1 MSSQEVID
9 TLGDLKILTNK
20 MINQLRQLEIFITTN
35 RTDRAKILRAP
46 ISLLDPAIGRPP
58 LELIQPG
65 LVFRNWRV
73 YSKPLRPESGT
84 SIKK

>member
-46 ISLLDPAIGRPP
+46 ISPAEKETAVSKLDLIFHQALNMRSTGHALLKD
-58 LELIQPG
+58 LEKSL
-65 LVFRNWRV
+65 
-73 YSKPLRPESGT
+73 S
-84 SIKK
+84 